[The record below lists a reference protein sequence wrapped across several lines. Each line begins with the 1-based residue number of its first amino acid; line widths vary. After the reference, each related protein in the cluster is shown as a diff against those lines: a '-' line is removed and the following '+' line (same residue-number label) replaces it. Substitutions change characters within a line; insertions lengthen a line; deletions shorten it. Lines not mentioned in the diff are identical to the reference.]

1 VGVPELRSGAVY
13 VANGDDVLL
22 EVYTGV
28 ADARSGARC
37 DASTRF
43 QISSISK
50 QFVAVSILLLANRGS
65 LSVDDQVA
73 AWFPSSPPSWNL
85 ISIANLMT
93 HTAGLGH
100 WPDYAA
106 IDPARSIS
114 DAEFV
119 AALQQ
124 RPLPVELPTLHLY
137 SSPGYGLLARIV
149 ERASGLNYP
158 QFIRDNIFD
167 PLGMRESYVGNAN
180 ERPYLARGF
189 LGDVERSSWE
199 LDSTNRGA
207 GDIWATARDLDR
219 WDRGLLSNALLP
231 VASTALMFCASAPIV
246 GLPLVTGY
254 GFGWLVGEI
263 NGQPVYAHPGDN
275 PGYQCFNAI
284 LPKTHGRVILLS
296 NEETADVFTPAIGL
310 LEALAGES

>member
-1 VGVPELRSGAVY
+1 VEAPELLRGAVY
-13 VANGDDVLL
+13 VAKGDDVLL

-37 DASTRF
+37 NASTRF

-50 QFVAVSILLLANRGS
+50 QFVAASILLLANSGS

-73 AWFPSSPPSWNL
+73 AWFPSSPPSWTS

-100 WPDYAA
+100 WPDYPA

-114 DAEFV
+114 DALFV
-119 AALQQ
+119 TAVQR
-124 RPLPVELPTLHLY
+124 RPLPAELPAPHLY

-149 ERASGLNYP
+149 EQASGLTYP
-158 QFIRDNIFD
+158 QFIRDNIFS
-167 PLGMRESYVGNAN
+167 PLGMHETFVGNGD
-180 ERPYLARGF
+180 ERPCLARGF
-189 LGDVERSSWE
+189 RGGDERASWE
-199 LDSTNRGA
+199 LDASNRGA

-219 WDRGLLSNALLP
+219 WNRGLLSNALLP
-231 VASTALMFCASAPIV
+231 ARSAELMFRASTPIE

-263 NGQPVYAHPGDN
+263 NGQPLYAHPGDN
-275 PGYQCFNAI
+275 PGYQCFSAI
-284 LPKTHGRVILLS
+284 VPRVHGRVILLS
-296 NEETADVFTPAIGL
+296 NEETTDVFTPAIRL
-310 LEALAGES
+310 LGAIAGES